1 MPIAWEPVETRQAI
15 LQDPAGVLAEWMRSD
30 EYTASYIIITR
41 SQKAENDMFRIMPTG
56 SLDRIERAL
65 LDSPEF
71 RLVFGNGDASVFA
84 LTGAGRG
91 GRTMRTGNWGINIWA
106 WPVLITASAA
116 GSVLLVEM
124 NSASP
129 ARHLLL
135 LWFLTVCPGMAYVQA
150 LQVRNVIAEWLMAM
164 ALSFVLVSA
173 VAMVMVFAEW
183 RPEQGLN
190 VVAGLTCWEWR

>member
-1 MPIAWEPVETRQAI
+1 
-15 LQDPAGVLAEWMRSD
+15 
-30 EYTASYIIITR
+30 
-41 SQKAENDMFRIMPTG
+41 
-56 SLDRIERAL
+56 
-65 LDSPEF
+65 
-71 RLVFGNGDASVFA
+71 
-84 LTGAGRG
+84 
-91 GRTMRTGNWGINIWA
+91 
-106 WPVLITASAA
+106 
-116 GSVLLVEM
+116 M

-150 LQVRNVIAEWLMAM
+150 LQVRNIIAEWLMAM

-190 VVAGLTCWEWR
+190 VVAGLTLLGVALSIVRAWPVRSRAK